1 MHDAQPPS
9 DSPAPVP
16 ANELAPLVAPAEPK
30 EPPLL
35 ILGSLPDPVVP
46 REIELVSSPP
56 PIPAAP
62 AIDVQAEAAAAP
74 RLLAAP
80 PTSAELLPPAPA
92 VAPAPVPPPAI
103 ALPAA
108 ASVQTAI
115 PPAAPPQAAPV
126 HAAPAPSAPP
136 PPPPPP
142 PPPLQ
147 PAFAG
152 AAAATLPHVERGRG
166 WAAFSH
172 LLLFAVIP
180 TLFLGG
186 VVTFFLW
193 QLLGKDDSFVE
204 DQTREALNFQINVG
218 VLSYLL
224 GFSIIGIPLV
234 IVLWIVALVMCLIAA
249 LHAWRGE
256 RYRYPLAVRI
266 VTH

>member
-1 MHDAQPPS
+1 MQTA
-9 DSPAPVP
+9 DSP
-16 ANELAPLVAPAEPK
+16 
-30 EPPLL
+30 
-35 ILGSLPDPVVP
+35 G
-46 REIELVSSPP
+46 R
-56 PIPAAP
+56 AAP
-62 AIDVQAEAAAAP
+62 GRAAP
-74 RLLAAP
+74 GRAGAR
-80 PTSAELLPPAPA
+80 PPA
-92 VAPAPVPPPAI
+92 
-103 ALPAA
+103 
-108 ASVQTAI
+108 
-115 PPAAPPQAAPV
+115 
-126 HAAPAPSAPP
+126 